1 MIKIVPSG
9 TFFVF
14 CWFVI
19 IFYIYLCALNHIKFR
34 NRYEHASKLGSLV
47 FLEAGASV
55 VGNLVIGLLDGGDGF
70 HSGGCTGGRTS
81 GCHDEL
87 EDAGDIDRGISVVLL
102 HGIPYDAYV
111 L

>member
-1 MIKIVPSG
+1 M
-9 TFFVF
+9 F

-19 IFYIYLCALNHIKFR
+19 IFYIYLCTLNNTKFW

-47 FLEAGASV
+47 FLVAGASV
-55 VGNLVIGLLDGGDGF
+55 LGNLVIGLLDGGDGCYP
-70 HSGGCTGGRTS
+70 GGCTGGRSS

-87 EDAGDIDRGISVVLL
+87 EDAGDIDWGLSVVLL